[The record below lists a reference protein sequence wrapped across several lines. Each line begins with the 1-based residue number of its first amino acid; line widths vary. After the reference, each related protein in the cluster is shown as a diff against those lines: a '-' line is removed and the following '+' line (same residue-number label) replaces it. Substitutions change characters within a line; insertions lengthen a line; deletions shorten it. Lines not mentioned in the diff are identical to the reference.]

1 MLVVLQA
8 VPSLVLRPSAVN
20 RAPVPLMVTEQ
31 QTFFSKVAQG
41 ALASAVALQ
50 LAQPVPVGALTFEAA
65 APGSIAVPA
74 PVAAPVDAA
83 PAPAPAPSAVAAP
96 VPAPPVATEAAAARG
111 S

>member
-65 APGSIAVPA
+65 APASIAVPSA
-74 PVAAPVDAA
+74 TCPCPGREPGLARKSAAT
-83 PAPAPAPSAVAAP
+83 S
-96 VPAPPVATEAAAARG
+96 
-111 S
+111 